1 MVNNVPTICYRNLT
15 MPNNIN
21 DIDNEKRKFKK
32 KLIQYI
38 NNQIKEATYSVC
50 FSTKI
55 ESVFHNWCNNEYKIK
70 IFQEVVSGLRKNG
83 FQVYLVGNWQP
94 ILTEMIELTDGTD
107 TDLQELK
114 VQNIDMFS
122 QNDITYK
129 MWNEWKTYIS
139 TSKPKESKAKD
150 IDMYIK
156 WRNPKAPKGFS
167 FTTLMTAY
175 QAYDTTKEQHK
186 LNIEHIKHNFKH
198 KCLEKTTTKK
208 PEQKTYDIKTAI
220 IEYINQSIIQAASN
234 GETEIEFKMNV
245 SSFRLEKNDT
255 FLGWYNICYN
265 LLLSQDFP
273 KQEVIYM
280 LVNHGFD
287 IRVFQL
293 WNEKPELT
301 AALLNNTISY
311 KMIKNYEQ
319 QHLKIKI
326 NWINPNPSKNI
337 LLSPLVAA
345 KKSLKMADKYH
356 KTIHDEVISILHKKS
371 KSADDKEKRFFKCIG
386 NEYFKIND
394 SQKNLERLLYYAIKY
409 YDRYDKKLYELI
421 YKNGFRLTKIG
432 DNMDIVVFW

>member
-1 MVNNVPTICYRNLT
+1 MS
-15 MPNNIN
+15 NNIN

-38 NNQIKEATYSVC
+38 NDKIKDATNSVC
-50 FSTKI
+50 FTTRI
-55 ESVFHNWCNNEYKIK
+55 ESVFHNWCHNEYEIR
-70 IFQEVVSGLRKNG
+70 IFQEVISGLRKNG
-83 FQVYLVGNWQP
+83 FQVYLSDLIGNWQP
-94 ILTEMIELTDGTD
+94 ILTGFTD
-107 TDLQELK
+107 TTDSANK
-114 VQNIDMFS
+114 NIDMFS

-129 MWNEWKTYIS
+129 MWNEWKIYMS
-139 TSKPKESKAKD
+139 SSKPKESKLKD

-156 WRNPKAPKGFS
+156 WHNPNDPKGFS
-167 FTTLMTAY
+167 FTSLMTAY
-175 QAYDTTKEQHK
+175 QAYDTSNEQHK
-186 LNIEHIKHNFKH
+186 LNIEHIKH
-198 KCLEKTTTKK
+198 KCLEKTTTKE

-234 GETEIEFKMNV
+234 GETEIEFKMNA

-273 KQEVIYM
+273 KQEVISM

-293 WNEKPELT
+293 WDEKPELT

-337 LLSPLVAA
+337 LLSPLVTA

-356 KTIHDEVISILHKKS
+356 QKIHDEVISILHKKS
-371 KSADDKEKRFFKCIG
+371 KSADDKEKRFLKCVG

-394 SQKNLERLLYYAIKY
+394 SQKNLERLLYYAIEY
-409 YDRYDKKLYELI
+409 NDRYDKKLYELI

>member
-38 NNQIKEATYSVC
+38 NNQIKDATYSVC

-94 ILTEMIELTDGTD
+94 ILTKMIELTDGTNTD
-107 TDLQELK
+107 LKDLQELK
-114 VQNIDMFS
+114 VQNINMFS

-129 MWNEWKTYIS
+129 MWNEWKAYIS
-139 TSKPKESKAKD
+139 SSKPKESKVKD

-156 WRNPKAPKGFS
+156 WHNPNVPKS
-167 FTTLMTAY
+167 FPFTALMTAY
-175 QAYDTTKEQHK
+175 RAYDTAKEQHN
-186 LNIEHIKHNFKH
+186 LNIEHIKYLNKRTD
-198 KCLEKTTTKK
+198 KEKTN
-208 PEQKTYDIKTAI
+208 DIKTAI
-220 IEYINQSIIQAASN
+220 IEHINQKIIKNASD
-234 GETEIEFKMNV
+234 GKTKVEFKMNT
-245 SSFRLEKNDT
+245 SKFRLQKNDT
-255 FLGWYNICYN
+255 FLGWCNICDD
-265 LLLSQDFP
+265 LLTSNKFP
-273 KQEVIYM
+273 KHEIISM

-287 IRVFQL
+287 VRVFHL
-293 WNEKPELT
+293 WDEVPALT
-301 AALLNNTISY
+301 KALLNNTIHDELLEDY
-311 KMIKNYEQ
+311 DKED
-319 QHLKIKI
+319 LKIQI
-326 NWINPNPSKNI
+326 NWINPNPSKII
-337 LLSPLVAA
+337 LFSPLITTQKA
-345 KKSLKMADKYH
+345 LKMADKYH
-356 KTIHDEVISILHKKS
+356 QKIHEKVISILHKKS
-371 KSADDKEKRFFKCIG
+371 KSANDKQKRFFKCVG

-421 YKNGFRLTKIG
+421 YKNGFRQK
-432 DNMDIVVFW
+432 